1 MAVFQYQARN
11 AATGRLVRGSVEAE
25 SVDDLMEQLRQTGY
39 VPLRVTTA
47 VRNTWLSKLGPG
59 QGPLKAKELA
69 VFYRQLSTMV
79 RAGLPVVTALEVLA
93 GQEQGRIR
101 EVAAAINLRILRGSS
116 LAEAMSESGN
126 AFPAVQV
133 ELIRSGEMAGHL
145 DAVLER
151 LAAVEEKELNLR
163 SKVKSASIYP
173 CVVVLVACGVLTFM
187 LTVVLPTFM
196 GIFEEFDA
204 ELPIMTQI
212 LLGVVNGIRR
222 WWAIVLVAIAAL
234 VFLFRRWANTPEG
247 RKTVDHWKLR
257 LPVFGQLQTKMLLA
271 SMARNLSMLLGS
283 GLTLMPVLMAT
294 TQVMG
299 NAVYRRALEEVRSGI
314 TQGASLADSMRWTG
328 VIPDFVV
335 EMVQV
340 GEQTGEL
347 EQVLGK
353 VAEYYDQQAEEMV
366 ANLSSLLEPFLLLF
380 VGVLV
385 ALVLVSLFT
394 PIVGL
399 LNVVDTAF

>member
-1 MAVFQYQARN
+1 MAIFQYQARN

-25 SVDDLMEQLRQTGY
+25 SVSELMEQLRQTGY
-39 VPLRVTTA
+39 IPLKVDAAAR
-47 VRNTWLSKLGPG
+47 RSWLGKLGLN
-59 QGPLKAKELA
+59 QGPLRSKDLA

-79 RAGLPVVTALEVLA
+79 KAGLPVVTALEVLA
-93 GQEQGRIR
+93 GQEEGRIR

-145 DAVLER
+145 DTVLER
-151 LAAVEEKELNLR
+151 LAVVEEKELNLR
-163 SKVKSASIYP
+163 SKVKSATIYP

-196 GIFEEFDA
+196 GIFEEFNA
-204 ELPIMTQI
+204 ELPVMTRT
-212 LLGVVNGIRR
+212 LLAVVTGIRR

-234 VFLFRRWANTPEG
+234 IFFFRRWAITPQG
-247 RKTVDHWKLR
+247 RRTVDHWKLR
-257 LPVFGQLQTKMLLA
+257 IPVFGQLQTKMMLA
-271 SMARNLSMLLGS
+271 SMSRNLSMLLGS

-299 NAVYRRALEEVRSGI
+299 NAIYRRALEEVRGGI
-314 TQGASLADSMRWTG
+314 TQGVSLAESMRWTG
-328 VIPDFVV
+328 VMPDFVV

-347 EQVLGK
+347 EAVLGK
-353 VAEYYDQQAEEMV
+353 VAEYYDRQVEDMV
-366 ANLSSLLEPFLLLF
+366 ANLSSLLEPFLLLI

-399 LNVVDTAF
+399 LNVVDAGF